1 MAKKPK
7 RRRTGDK
14 KYGSFLFWWTQD
26 KYTAMMIL
34 LNQIYVNQQNIL
46 DQLNVIKGK
55 GTQMAI
61 NLDALTAEVQ
71 RNTDV
76 EKSVLALVGNLVTQL
91 NAIPP
96 SSDPTT
102 QAALDALKQTLSD
115 NDDALAAAVT
125 ANTPA
130 AP

>member
-1 MAKKPK
+1 MKPK
-7 RRRTGDK
+7 HRRKTGDK
-14 KYGSFLFWWTQD
+14 RYGALFFWWTEQ
-26 KYTAMMIL
+26 KYNAIMALLQTLHANQLTL
-34 LNQIYVNQQNIL
+34 LNR
-46 DQLNVIKGK
+46 LNAITGK
-55 GTQMAI
+55 EDQMAV

-76 EKSVLALVGNLVTQL
+76 EKSVVALVQSLVTQL

-96 SSDPTT
+96 SSDPAT
-102 QAALDALKQTLSD
+102 QAAIDGLKQTLSD
-115 NDDALAAAVT
+115 NDDAIAAAVT